1 MKCQKWDFELFHLYF
16 LYTSIITEE
25 HLPFSFDTKYGF
37 LD

>member
-16 LYTSIITEE
+16 LYISIITEE
-25 HLPFSFDTKYGF
+25 HLPFSFDNKYDF